1 MVRFPATKRF
11 IFSNAP
17 KRAQRLTQLPVQLV
31 PGLFPSENGARNEA
45 DQSPPAREEVKNG

>member
-1 MVRFPATKRF
+1 MVRFPAIKRF

-17 KRAQRLTQLPVQLV
+17 KRALRLTQLPVQLV
-31 PGLFPSENGARNEA
+31 PGLFPLEKGAKHEA